1 MLVTIPAPWSVWDLN
16 DLCFY
21 TTATN
26 ILQQEKPVHN
36 GLVDES
42 IKGVLVTLQT
52 TPPDSILG
60 FMCTLPSGRLTV

>member
-1 MLVTIPAPWSVWDLN
+1 MLVTIPAPWSIWDLN

-52 TPPDSILG
+52 TPPDPIFR